1 MNSQPALVLV
11 NLGTPA
17 SSSVQDVRRFLRVFL
32 SDPRVVNLP
41 RLLWLPILYGI
52 ILPLRSGK
60 VAKLYQQIWW
70 PEGSPLKVITRRQT
84 AKLSAALATQ
94 TSPGLVRYAM
104 VYGEPSLATVINE
117 LQQSGAEKI
126 SVLPLYP
133 QFCSATTG
141 SVMDQLDKLQKG
153 MAPAVSISLIKEYY
167 DDEQY
172 ITALAESIQTF
183 HQQNGKGE
191 FLLFSFHGIP
201 QSLIDRGDPYYEQ
214 CHITATQVAL
224 RLQLAPESWRV
235 AFQSR
240 FGKAEWAK
248 PYSDLVIQE
257 LAQKGIKHL
266 DVITPAFASD
276 CLETLE
282 EIAVQNA
289 ALFQQA
295 GGEQLRLIPCL
306 NDNDAHIALMKKL
319 FEKNIS

>member
-1 MNSQPALVLV
+1 MNTKNALVLV

-17 SSSVQDVRRFLRVFL
+17 SPTTRDIRRFLRVFL

-52 ILPLRSGK
+52 ILPLRSAR
-60 VAKLYQQIWW
+60 VARLYQQIWW
-70 PEGSPLKVITRRQT
+70 PEGSPLKVITQRQT
-84 AKLSAALATQ
+84 TKLASALAT
-94 TSPGLVRYAM
+94 GKLMAHVRYAM
-104 VYGEPSLATVINE
+104 VYGEPSLANVISE
-117 LQQSGAEKI
+117 LKQCGVEKI

-133 QFCSATTG
+133 QYCSATTG
-141 SVMDQLDKLQKG
+141 SVIDQLDSLRKHFS
-153 MAPAVSISLIKEYY
+153 PAIAISMIKEYY

-172 ITALAESIQTF
+172 ISALAESIRLYR
-183 HQQNGKGE
+183 QQNSNGE

-201 QSLIDRGDPYYEQ
+201 QSLIDQGDPYYQQ
-214 CHITATQVAL
+214 CHSTATQVAL
-224 RLQLAPESWRV
+224 KLQLPPESWRV

-248 PYSDLVIQE
+248 PYTDFVIQE

-295 GGEQLRLIPCL
+295 GGEQLSLIPCL

-319 FEKNIS
+319 FEKNIA